1 MQIES
6 DTIVR
11 VIFEVMTIEAVEHYV
26 SLFRMMPLEVINPA
40 VLLGYL
46 PCGKSKSAFIQQIK
60 PLVAPDT
67 YLDIFVNDTCNLY
80 ESLAVEYCFELS

>member
-26 SLFRMMPLEVINPA
+26 SLFRMMPLEVINPS
-40 VLLGYL
+40 VLLDYL
-46 PCGKSKSAFIQQIK
+46 PCGKSKSAFIQ
-60 PLVAPDT
+60 
-67 YLDIFVNDTCNLY
+67 
-80 ESLAVEYCFELS
+80 

>member
-40 VLLGYL
+40 VLLDYL
-46 PCGKSKSAFIQQIK
+46 PCGKSKSAFIQ
-60 PLVAPDT
+60 
-67 YLDIFVNDTCNLY
+67 
-80 ESLAVEYCFELS
+80 